1 MNEKPQFK
9 VLMCRKNSC
18 LIICLVL
25 VWVRFGFLHSRYE
38 MSQQDIRV
46 TKYAHYQHVLRWGS
60 QMQSG
65 RPFIGREDQ
74 WMDVR
79 LTSFI
84 KSTKFKRDSAER
96 DSLSN
101 LTGGLSWW
109 SNRILEAISSS
120 RCLPERDHSMGIVYR
135 SSASRRSNRK
145 RNS

>member
-1 MNEKPQFK
+1 MKEKPQFK
-9 VLMCRKNSC
+9 VLMCRKNNY
-18 LIICLVL
+18 LIICLLL
-25 VWVRFGFLHSRYE
+25 VWVRFGLHSRYE

-46 TKYAHYQHVLRWGS
+46 TKYAHYQHVLRWAS

-84 KSTKFKRDSAER
+84 KATKFKRDSAER
-96 DSLSN
+96 DSMSN
-101 LTGGLSWW
+101 LMVYLDEVSEY
-109 SNRILEAISSS
+109 SRPSHQVS